1 MVWNAQLLLVEKVD
15 AARIVDALK
24 LPAPGGRFVGLP
36 STGAAAAAGKVRGW
50 GALVRPAA
58 APGATDAQLAALS
71 KGARAFAFTLASART
86 LFAYAW
92 WVDGKCVRKASYEA
106 GEEVEAVGPQL
117 RAERGIP
124 LPDLGPDEDFVL
136 TLLERLTGLTAEDL
150 DDERYEVLGPA

>member
-24 LPAPGGRFVGLP
+24 LPPPGGRFVSLP
-36 STGAAAAAGKVRGW
+36 STGAVAAAGKVRGW
-50 GALVRPAA
+50 GALVRAAA
-58 APGATDAQLAALS
+58 APAATDAQLAALS
-71 KGARAFAFTLASART
+71 KGTRAFAFTLASAKT
-86 LFAYAW
+86 IFAYAW
-92 WVDGKCVRKASYEA
+92 WVDGKCVRKALHEA
-106 GEEVEAVGPQL
+106 GEEVETVGPQL

-136 TLLERLTGLTAEDL
+136 TLLERVTGLTGEDL